1 VERLLESKKYTEI
14 SDGLTFQDVLIEL
27 LNRKFIVIGVV
38 ILSLVC
44 SFLYT
49 KFFIKPEY
57 VACAKLLITKNID
70 EHQQLNTVDF
80 SISSYLIRD
89 YTEIILD
96 KRVLSRVSNE
106 LNISLNANQL
116 KSAIKIENPS
126 NSRVLEIYVTSK
138 TPENAQK
145 IANKVCEV
153 SKEEILQIVK
163 QDTVN
168 IMSSAEIPKS
178 PSNLNVSKNLLYG
191 FIGGLILSIVVVS
204 VVSVFDDTLKGK
216 KDVRKYLGLEVLSVI
231 PYVRPK
237 DNSGK
242 NIIRGRQNGRN

>member
-1 VERLLESKKYTEI
+1 MESKKYTEI

-70 EHQQLNTVDF
+70 DSQQLNTGDF

-96 KRVLSRVSNE
+96 KRVLSRVSSE
-106 LNISLNANQL
+106 LNTSLTVGQL
-116 KSAIKIENPS
+116 KSSVEIKNPN
-126 NSRVLEIYVTSK
+126 NSRVLEVYVTSK
-138 TPENAQK
+138 NPENAQK
-145 IANKVCEV
+145 IANKICDV
-153 SKEEILQIVK
+153 SKEEILQIME

-178 PSNLNVSKNLLYG
+178 PSNLNMSQNLLYG
-191 FIGGLILSIVVVS
+191 FLVGIVLSILVVCIVS
-204 VVSVFDDTLKGK
+204 IFDDTLKGK

-242 NIIRGRQNGRN
+242 NTIRGRQNGRN